1 MKQKFFKCSNCGKIV
16 ALVKE
21 TGIPVFCCGMAMVQM
36 TAGTTDASA
45 EKHVPVVK
53 REGNILTV
61 EVGEVVHP
69 MEQGHHIEWISVQTN
84 LGNQRKAVK
93 DQPKAIF
100 ALLDGE
106 EVEAVYAHCNLHGLW
121 KA

>member
-1 MKQKFFKCSNCGKIV
+1 M
-16 ALVKE
+16 
-21 TGIPVFCCGMAMVQM
+21 
-36 TAGTTDASA
+36 
-45 EKHVPVVK
+45 VK

-69 MEQGHHIEWISVQTN
+69 MEQGHYIEWISVQTN

-121 KA
+121 KKEVK